1 MKSSIAALTLLAAL
15 GSTQDVRRDVTHLFS
30 NPPQPTPNESTPT
43 GLFSI
48 LPVSSDTASASH
60 SGVTTT
66 PSETAAPTTIGHISS
81 NVTTGTGSTATPTIT
96 SSGQLSSSGSSTS
109 VSSTRGSSATTSSSQ
124 GSGTLSS
131 TRSSSTSRKPSTTS
145 NPAAA
150 PTAFENNFVAAVIA
164 LAGLAVAI

>member
-81 NVTTGTGSTATPTIT
+81 NVTTGTGTALLF
-96 SSGQLSSSGSSTS
+96 GFLYF
-109 VSSTRGSSATTSSSQ
+109 RFFY
-124 GSGTLSS
+124 
-131 TRSSSTSRKPSTTS
+131 SRILCHNIFFPRKRH
-145 NPAAA
+145 
-150 PTAFENNFVAAVIA
+150 AVEHEEQFHQQEA
-164 LAGLAVAI
+164 